1 MILST
6 RDILLVVAGALA
18 GGVIG
23 ARAMTPSCG
32 ADHEMLERD
41 NTELEEQ
48 VHSLIRSNKTLRA
61 ELNDVRKRLEIEA
74 VRNAELSDAQRIE
87 ELKAPYSFSKG
98 DKMEDVDELGCRQ
111 VTEEEYLEHP
121 DGLEFRYYIR
131 EGVLIDENGDEVTAL
146 EDILGKQLETVACP
160 VNGSTDIYVHNTWKD
175 LYCAC
180 AVTDAPF
187 ESQED

>member
-23 ARAMTPSCG
+23 ALAMTPSCG

-41 NTELEEQ
+41 NTELETQ

-87 ELKAPYSFSKG
+87 ELKAPYSFKKG

-131 EGVLIDENGDEVTAL
+131 EGVLVDENGDEVTAL

-160 VNGSTDIYVHNTWKD
+160 VNGSTDIYVHNAWKD

>member
-32 ADHEMLERD
+32 ADHEMLEKD
-41 NTELEEQ
+41 NTELEGQ

-74 VRNAELSDAQRIE
+74 VRNAELSDAQHIK
-87 ELKAPYSFSKG
+87 ELQAPYSFKKG
-98 DKMEDVDELGCRQ
+98 DKMDDVDELGCRQ
-111 VTEEEYLEHP
+111 ITEEEYLEHP

-146 EDILGKQLETVACP
+146 EDILGKELETVACP

>member
-32 ADHEMLERD
+32 ADHEMLEKD
-41 NTELEEQ
+41 NTELEGQ

-74 VRNAELSDAQRIE
+74 VRNAELSDAQHIK
-87 ELKAPYSFSKG
+87 ELQAPYSFKKG
-98 DKMEDVDELGCRQ
+98 DKMDDVDELGCRQ
-111 VTEEEYLEHP
+111 ITEEEYLEHP

>member
-1 MILST
+1 MTLST
-6 RDILLVVAGALA
+6 RDILLVVSGALA

-23 ARAMTPSCG
+23 ALAMAPSRG
-32 ADHEMLERD
+32 MDHEMLEKD

-74 VRNAELSDAQRIE
+74 VRNAELSDAQHIE

-98 DKMEDVDELGCRQ
+98 DKMEDTDELGCRQ

>member
-41 NTELEEQ
+41 NTELKGQ

-87 ELKAPYSFSKG
+87 ELKAPYSFKKG
-98 DKMEDVDELGCRQ
+98 DKMEDTDELGCRQ

>member
-1 MILST
+1 MILPT
-6 RDILLVVAGALA
+6 RDIILVVAGVLA

-23 ARAMTPSCG
+23 ALAMTPSCG

-41 NTELEEQ
+41 NTELETQ

-87 ELKAPYSFSKG
+87 ELKAPYSFRKG
-98 DKMEDVDELGCRQ
+98 DKTEDTDELGCRQ

-131 EGVLIDENGDEVTAL
+131 EGVLIDEKGDEVTAL

-187 ESQED
+187 ENQED

>member
-23 ARAMTPSCG
+23 ALAMTPSCG

-41 NTELEEQ
+41 NTELETQ

-87 ELKAPYSFSKG
+87 ELKAPYLFKKG
-98 DKMEDVDELGCRQ
+98 DKMEDTDELGCRQ
-111 VTEEEYLEHP
+111 ITEEEYLEHP

>member
-41 NTELEEQ
+41 NTELETQ
-48 VHSLIRSNKTLRA
+48 VHSLIRSNKTLRV

-74 VRNAELSDAQRIE
+74 VRNAELSDAQRVE
-87 ELKAPYSFSKG
+87 ELKAPYSFRKG

-146 EDILGKQLETVACP
+146 EDILGKQLETVVCP

-187 ESQED
+187 ETQED

>member
-6 RDILLVVAGALA
+6 RDILLVVTGALA

-23 ARAMTPSCG
+23 ALAMTPSCG
-32 ADHEMLERD
+32 ADHEMLEKD
-41 NTELEEQ
+41 NTELETQ

-87 ELKAPYSFSKG
+87 ELKAPYSFRKG
-98 DKMEDVDELGCRQ
+98 DKMDDVDELGCRQ

-131 EGVLIDENGDEVTAL
+131 EGILIDENGDEVTAL

>member
-23 ARAMTPSCG
+23 ALAMTPSCG

-41 NTELEEQ
+41 NTELETQ

-74 VRNAELSDAQRIE
+74 VRNAELSDAQHIE
-87 ELKAPYSFSKG
+87 ELKAPYSFRKG
-98 DKMEDVDELGCRQ
+98 DKMEDTDELGCRQ
-111 VTEEEYLEHP
+111 TTEEEYLEHP

-131 EGVLIDENGDEVTAL
+131 EGILIDENGDEVTAL

>member
-32 ADHEMLERD
+32 ADHEMLEKD
-41 NTELEEQ
+41 NTELEGQ

-74 VRNAELSDAQRIE
+74 VRNAELSDAQHIE
-87 ELKAPYSFSKG
+87 ELKAPYSFKKG
-98 DKMEDVDELGCRQ
+98 DKMEDTDELGCRQ

>member
-1 MILST
+1 MTLST
-6 RDILLVVAGALA
+6 RDILLVVSGALA

-23 ARAMTPSCG
+23 ALAMAPSRG
-32 ADHEMLERD
+32 TDHEMLEKD
-41 NTELEEQ
+41 NTKLEEQ
-48 VHSLIRSNKTLRA
+48 VHSLTRSNKTLRA

-74 VRNAELSDAQRIE
+74 VKNAELSDARRTE
-87 ELKAPYSFSKG
+87 ELQAPYTFKKG
-98 DKMEDVDELGCRQ
+98 DKMPDVDELGCRQ
-111 VTEEEYLEHP
+111 TTEEEYLEHP

-131 EGVLIDENGDEVTAL
+131 EGVLVDENGDEVSDV

>member
-1 MILST
+1 
-6 RDILLVVAGALA
+6 
-18 GGVIG
+18 
-23 ARAMTPSCG
+23 
-32 ADHEMLERD
+32 
-41 NTELEEQ
+41 
-48 VHSLIRSNKTLRA
+48 
-61 ELNDVRKRLEIEA
+61 
-74 VRNAELSDAQRIE
+74 
-87 ELKAPYSFSKG
+87 
-98 DKMEDVDELGCRQ
+98 MEDTDELGCRQ

>member
-23 ARAMTPSCG
+23 ALAMTPSCG

-74 VRNAELSDAQRIE
+74 VRNAELSDAQHVE

-98 DKMEDVDELGCRQ
+98 DKMEDTDELGCRQ

-131 EGVLIDENGDEVTAL
+131 EGVLIDENGDEITAL

>member
-23 ARAMTPSCG
+23 ALAMTPSCG

-74 VRNAELSDAQRIE
+74 VRNAELSDAQHIK
-87 ELKAPYSFSKG
+87 ELQAPYSFRKG
-98 DKMEDVDELGCRQ
+98 DKMDDLDELGCRQ

>member
-6 RDILLVVAGALA
+6 RDILLVVAGTLA

-32 ADHEMLERD
+32 ADHEMLEKD
-41 NTELEEQ
+41 NTELEGQ

-74 VRNAELSDAQRIE
+74 VRNAELSDAQHIK
-87 ELKAPYSFSKG
+87 ELQAPYSFKKG
-98 DKMEDVDELGCRQ
+98 DKMDDVDELGCRQ
-111 VTEEEYLEHP
+111 ITEEEYLEHP
-121 DGLEFRYYIR
+121 DGLEFGYYIR

>member
-23 ARAMTPSCG
+23 ALAMTPSCG

-41 NTELEEQ
+41 NAELETQ

-74 VRNAELSDAQRIE
+74 VRNAELSDAQHIE
-87 ELKAPYSFSKG
+87 ELKAPYSFKKG
-98 DKMEDVDELGCRQ
+98 DKMEDTDELGCRQ

>member
-32 ADHEMLERD
+32 ADHEMLEKD
-41 NTELEEQ
+41 NTELEGQ

-74 VRNAELSDAQRIE
+74 VRNAELSDAQHIK
-87 ELKAPYSFSKG
+87 ELQAPYSFKKE
-98 DKMEDVDELGCRQ
+98 DKMDDVDELGCRQ
-111 VTEEEYLEHP
+111 ITEEEYLEHP

>member
-23 ARAMTPSCG
+23 ALAMTPSCG
-32 ADHEMLERD
+32 ADHEMLEKD
-41 NTELEEQ
+41 NTELEGQ

-74 VRNAELSDAQRIE
+74 VRNAELSDAQQIE
-87 ELKAPYSFSKG
+87 KLKAPYSFKKG
-98 DKMEDVDELGCRQ
+98 DKMDDVDELGCRQ
-111 VTEEEYLEHP
+111 VTEEDYLEHP

>member
-23 ARAMTPSCG
+23 ALAMTPSCG
-32 ADHEMLERD
+32 ADHEMLEKD

-61 ELNDVRKRLEIEA
+61 ELNNVRKRLEIEA
-74 VRNAELSDAQRIE
+74 VRNAELSDAQRVE
-87 ELKAPYSFSKG
+87 ELKAPYSFKKG

-187 ESQED
+187 ESRED

>member
-1 MILST
+1 MTLST
-6 RDILLVVAGALA
+6 RDILLVVSGALA

-23 ARAMTPSCG
+23 ALAMAPSRG

-41 NTELEEQ
+41 NAELETQ

-74 VRNAELSDAQRIE
+74 VRNAELSDAQHIE
-87 ELKAPYSFSKG
+87 ELKAPYSFKKG
-98 DKMEDVDELGCRQ
+98 DKMEDTDELGCRQ

>member
-6 RDILLVVAGALA
+6 RDILLVVAGAFA

-23 ARAMTPSCG
+23 ALAMTPSCG

-74 VRNAELSDAQRIE
+74 VRNAELSDAQHIK
-87 ELKAPYSFSKG
+87 ELQAPYSFRKG
-98 DKMEDVDELGCRQ
+98 DKMDDLDELGCRQ

>member
-23 ARAMTPSCG
+23 ALAMTPSCG

-87 ELKAPYSFSKG
+87 ELKAPYSFRKG
-98 DKMEDVDELGCRQ
+98 DKMDDTDELGCRQ

>member
-1 MILST
+1 MLSA
-6 RDILLVVAGALA
+6 RDILLVVSGALA

-23 ARAMTPSCG
+23 AIAMAPSRG
-32 ADHEMLERD
+32 TDHEILERD

-48 VHSLIRSNKTLRA
+48 VHSLTRSNKTLRA

-74 VRNAELSDAQRIE
+74 VRNAELSDAQHIK
-87 ELKAPYSFSKG
+87 ELQALYSFKKG
-98 DKMEDVDELGCRQ
+98 DKMDDVDELGCLQ
-111 VTEEEYLEHP
+111 ITEEEYLEHP

>member
-1 MILST
+1 MLST

-23 ARAMTPSCG
+23 ALAMTPSCG

-74 VRNAELSDAQRIE
+74 VRNAELSDAQRVE
-87 ELKAPYSFSKG
+87 ELQAPYSFRKG
-98 DKMEDVDELGCRQ
+98 DKMDDTDELGCRQ

>member
-41 NTELEEQ
+41 NTELEGQ

-87 ELKAPYSFSKG
+87 ELKAPYSFRKG
-98 DKMEDVDELGCRQ
+98 DKMEDTDELGCRQ

-187 ESQED
+187 ENQED

>member
-6 RDILLVVAGALA
+6 RDILLVVSGALA

-23 ARAMTPSCG
+23 ALAMAPSRG
-32 ADHEMLERD
+32 TDHEMLEKD

-74 VRNAELSDAQRIE
+74 IKNAELSDARRIE
-87 ELKAPYSFSKG
+87 ELQGPYTFKKG
-98 DKMEDVDELGCRQ
+98 DKMPDVDELGCRQ
-111 VTEEEYLEHP
+111 TTEEEYLEHP
-121 DGLEFRYYIR
+121 DGLEFRYYVR
-131 EGVLIDENGDEVTAL
+131 EGVLVDENGDEVSDV

-160 VNGSTDIYVHNTWKD
+160 VNGSIGIYVHNTWKD

-180 AVTDAPF
+180 AVTDTPF
-187 ESQED
+187 ESQEG

>member
-6 RDILLVVAGALA
+6 RDILLVVSGALA
-18 GGVIG
+18 DGVIG
-23 ARAMTPSCG
+23 AVSMTPSRG
-32 ADHEMLERD
+32 TDHEMLEKD

-74 VRNAELSDAQRIE
+74 VRNAELSDARRTE
-87 ELKAPYSFSKG
+87 ELQAPYTFKQG
-98 DKMEDVDELGCRQ
+98 DELGCRQ
-111 VTEEEYLEHP
+111 TTEEEYLEHP
-121 DGLEFRYYIR
+121 DGLEFRYYVR
-131 EGVLIDENGDEVTAL
+131 EGVLVDENGDEVSDV

-175 LYCAC
+175 IYCAC
-180 AVTDAPF
+180 AVTDTPF
-187 ESQED
+187 ESQEG

>member
-23 ARAMTPSCG
+23 ALAMTPSCG

-41 NTELEEQ
+41 NTELEGQ

-74 VRNAELSDAQRIE
+74 VRNAELSDAQRVE
-87 ELKAPYSFSKG
+87 ELKAPYSFRKG

-131 EGVLIDENGDEVTAL
+131 EGVLVDENGDEVTAL

>member
-41 NTELEEQ
+41 NTELETQ

-74 VRNAELSDAQRIE
+74 VRNAELSDAQHIE
-87 ELKAPYSFSKG
+87 ELKAPYSFKKG
-98 DKMEDVDELGCRQ
+98 DKMDDVDELGCRQ

>member
-23 ARAMTPSCG
+23 ALAMTPSCG
-32 ADHEMLERD
+32 ADHEMLKKD
-41 NTELEEQ
+41 NTELEGQ

-74 VRNAELSDAQRIE
+74 VRNAELSDAQHIK
-87 ELKAPYSFSKG
+87 ELQAPYSFKKG
-98 DKMEDVDELGCRQ
+98 DKMDDVDELGCRQ
-111 VTEEEYLEHP
+111 ITEEEYLEHP

>member
-32 ADHEMLERD
+32 ADHEMLEKD
-41 NTELEEQ
+41 NTELEGQ

-74 VRNAELSDAQRIE
+74 VRNAELSDAQHIK
-87 ELKAPYSFSKG
+87 ELQAPYSFKKG
-98 DKMEDVDELGCRQ
+98 DKMDDVDELGCRQ
-111 VTEEEYLEHP
+111 ITEEEYLEHP

-160 VNGSTDIYVHNTWKD
+160 VNGSTDIYVRNTWKD

>member
-32 ADHEMLERD
+32 ADHEMLEKD
-41 NTELEEQ
+41 NTELEGQ

-74 VRNAELSDAQRIE
+74 VRNAELSDAQHIK
-87 ELKAPYSFSKG
+87 ELHAPYSFKKG
-98 DKMEDVDELGCRQ
+98 DKMDDVDELGCRQ
-111 VTEEEYLEHP
+111 ITEEEYLEHP

>member
-41 NTELEEQ
+41 NTELETQ

-74 VRNAELSDAQRIE
+74 VRNAELSDTQRIE
-87 ELKAPYSFSKG
+87 ELKAPYSFRKG
-98 DKMEDVDELGCRQ
+98 DKMEDTDELGCRQ

-146 EDILGKQLETVACP
+146 EDILGKQLETVACS

-187 ESQED
+187 KSQED

>member
-23 ARAMTPSCG
+23 ALAMTPSCG
-32 ADHEMLERD
+32 ADHEMLEKD
-41 NTELEEQ
+41 NTELEGQ

-74 VRNAELSDAQRIE
+74 VRNAELSDAQRVE
-87 ELKAPYSFSKG
+87 ELKAPYSFRKG
-98 DKMEDVDELGCRQ
+98 DKMEDVDELGCRR

-187 ESQED
+187 ETQED

>member
-23 ARAMTPSCG
+23 ALAMTPSCG

-74 VRNAELSDAQRIE
+74 VRNAELSDAQRVE
-87 ELKAPYSFSKG
+87 ELQASYSFRKG
-98 DKMEDVDELGCRQ
+98 DKMDDIDELGCRQ

>member
-32 ADHEMLERD
+32 ADHEMLEKD
-41 NTELEEQ
+41 NTELETQ

-74 VRNAELSDAQRIE
+74 VRNAELSDTQRIE
-87 ELKAPYSFSKG
+87 ELKAPYSFKKG
-98 DKMEDVDELGCRQ
+98 DKMEDTDELGCRQ
-111 VTEEEYLEHP
+111 ITEEEYLEHP

-131 EGVLIDENGDEVTAL
+131 EGVMIDENGDEVTAL

-187 ESQED
+187 ENQED

>member
-6 RDILLVVAGALA
+6 RDILLVVSGALA

-23 ARAMTPSCG
+23 AVAMAPSRG
-32 ADHEMLERD
+32 TDHEMLEMD

-74 VRNAELSDAQRIE
+74 VRNAELRDAQHIK
-87 ELKAPYSFSKG
+87 ELQAPYSFKKG
-98 DKMEDVDELGCRQ
+98 DKMDDVDELGCRQ
-111 VTEEEYLEHP
+111 ITEEEYLEHP
-121 DGLEFRYYIR
+121 DGLEFSYYIR

>member
-23 ARAMTPSCG
+23 ALAMTPSCG

-41 NTELEEQ
+41 NTELEGQ

-87 ELKAPYSFSKG
+87 ELKAPYSFKKG
-98 DKMEDVDELGCRQ
+98 DKMDDVDELGCRQ
-111 VTEEEYLEHP
+111 ITEEEYLEHP

>member
-32 ADHEMLERD
+32 ADHEMLEKD
-41 NTELEEQ
+41 NTELEGQ

-74 VRNAELSDAQRIE
+74 VRNAELSDAQHIK
-87 ELKAPYSFSKG
+87 ELQAPYSFKKG
-98 DKMEDVDELGCRQ
+98 DKMDDVDELGCRQ
-111 VTEEEYLEHP
+111 ITEEEYLEHP

-180 AVTDAPF
+180 AVTDAQF